1 MDDLTP
7 SVIAFETY
15 RRYDGLA
22 LAELVRRGEVSAA
35 ELLDAAIEAA
45 ERINP
50 TINALSQKLY
60 DEARAALAH
69 VNKNATFAGLPFL
82 LKDVSIAMKGTRTL
96 QGSRLFVDAPP
107 AEIDSTLTERF
118 RRAGVVIFG
127 KSTTPELGMSPS
139 TETSLTGA
147 TRNPWDLSR
156 TAGGSSGGAAAA
168 VASGII
174 PVAHASDGGG
184 SIRIPASC
192 CGLFGLK
199 PTRARTPIGPLVG
212 EGWGS
217 LSTHHVV
224 SRSVRD
230 SAAMLDAT
238 QGPAPGD
245 PYQAP
250 RPERPFLEDLSNEP
264 KSLRIALQRQP
275 MSGVTVDAECLRA
288 VDEAAMLLETLGHRV
303 VEASPPGSWEEL
315 SHARWVLVASNI
327 SLAVRRRAEQLGRE
341 LKPDIVDPVIWNAVA
356 FSATLDIEAY
366 PAALQSIHKQGRLM
380 AAFHQTY
387 DLLLS
392 PTLAKPPIPLGT
404 LRTDT
409 PDLDA
414 YQQAVVEF
422 IPFTQLL
429 NMTGQPS
436 MTVPLHWSD
445 AGLPIGVMLSA
456 PFGDESTLLRL
467 AAQLEQ
473 AKPWF
478 DRIPELTPI
487 SHRGG

>member
-1 MDDLTP
+1 
-7 SVIAFETY
+7 VIAFETY
-15 RRYDGLA
+15 RSHDGLA
-22 LAELVRRGEVSAA
+22 LAELVRRGEMSAV
-35 ELLDAAIEAA
+35 ELLDAAIGAA

-50 TINALSQKLY
+50 TVNALSQRLY
-60 DEARAALAH
+60 EEARASLAH
-69 VNKNATFAGLPFL
+69 VEKRAPFAGLPFL
-82 LKDVSIAMKGTRTL
+82 LKDVSTAMKGTRTM
-96 QGSRLFVDAPP
+96 QGSRLFADAPL
-107 AEIDSTLTERF
+107 AEIDSTLTERY

-127 KSTTPELGMSPS
+127 KTTTPELGLAPS

-168 VASGII
+168 VAAGIA

-217 LSTHHVV
+217 LSTSHVV

-238 QGPAPGD
+238 EGPAPGD
-245 PYQAP
+245 PYHAP
-250 RPERPFLEDLSNEP
+250 RPERPYLAE
-264 KSLRIALQRQP
+264 LRIEPEPLRVALQRRP
-275 MSGVTVDAECLRA
+275 MSGVAVDTECLRA
-288 VDEAAMLLETLGHRV
+288 VDEAAALLEALGHRV
-303 VEASPPGSWEEL
+303 EEAPPPGSWEEL
-315 SHARWVLVASNI
+315 SYALWVLVASNV
-327 SLAVRRRAEQLGRE
+327 SLAVRRGAEQLGRE
-341 LKPDIVDPVIWNAVA
+341 LKPDIVDPVTWNAVA
-356 FSATLDIEAY
+356 FSATLDVESY
-366 PAALQSIHKQGRLM
+366 PAALQSIHRQGRLM
-380 AAFHQTY
+380 AAFHQTH

-392 PTLAKPPIPLGT
+392 PTLAKPPVPLGT
-404 LRTDT
+404 LRTDN

-414 YQQAVVEF
+414 YRQGLIEF
-422 IPFTQLL
+422 IPFTQLF

-445 AGLPIGVMLSA
+445 AGLPIGVMFSA
-456 PFGDESTLLRL
+456 PFGDEATLFRV
-467 AAQLEQ
+467 AAQLER

-478 DRIPELTPI
+478 DKIPAL
-487 SHRGG
+487 